1 MPVFHVKFIETNR
14 RMLLKGLLQHLRL
27 RVHHRKVELQNQ
39 VAVPFRRWVAT
50 PYGIPFVAIS
60 NELSLQDK
68 VK

>member
-1 MPVFHVKFIETNR
+1 
-14 RMLLKGLLQHLRL
+14 MLLKGLLQHLRL

-50 PYGIPFVAIS
+50 PYRIPFVAIS